1 MNVNDVKGE
10 IPSGDKLKLIFAR
23 QAELK
28 EKYHHIE
35 ESQGVGYGLLKGGT
49 FDINEIRSQCLLKDL
64 AWRVVE
70 EITEATEA
78 QAHNDEIHFR
88 EELADAL
95 HFLTELCIQVGIG
108 PDQIYID
115 PELIRGYIAANPN
128 EDSLDILFRCP
139 YVDKSNNPYKTVE
152 HIGLAM
158 NCLKQKPWKQT
169 HILTDVK
176 KFEGHL
182 IDAYRVFC
190 KYLRCY
196 MTADTA
202 FDFYF
207 KKSKVNDFR
216 IKSNY

>member
-1 MNVNDVKGE
+1 MNVNDIE
-10 IPSGDKLKLIFAR
+10 DERPPGDKLKLIFSR
-23 QAELK
+23 QEELK
-28 EKYHHIE
+28 KKYHHIE
-35 ESQGVGYGLLKGGT
+35 ESQGVGYGILNGSI
-49 FDINEIRSQCLLKDL
+49 FDINETRSQCLLKDL

-78 QAHNDEIHFR
+78 QINHDEIHFR

-108 PDQIYID
+108 PATIATDIMQNSKKDYLD
-115 PELIRGYIAANPN
+115 NLFYTPDKELS
-128 EDSLDILFRCP
+128 D
-139 YVDKSNNPYKTVE
+139 NPYNTVL

-169 HILTDVK
+169 HVLTDVGE
-176 KFEGHL
+176 FEDHL
-182 IDAYRVFC
+182 IDAYRAFC
-190 KYLRCY
+190 KYLYCY
-196 MTADTA
+196 MDADTA

-207 KKSKVNDFR
+207 KKSRVNDFR